1 MREAADAASGVRR
14 SASRPFS
21 SASSQLVP
29 YPRRQVLHHLLAH
42 PPDQRHAQTTTGR
55 YSAGSYSLLR
65 RTAKSRPHVS
75 ASYSSYRTRHAPS
88 SSSSILQKASTFASR
103 SSLTFDSRFAAAAA
117 RASARLASPLCSCGP
132 PKLPYSSKAE
142 EQTP

>member
-1 MREAADAASGVRR
+1 VPAAPSAARAHSSCHTSTARC
-14 SASRPFS
+14 STISYLTHPRPDDHGTVLGRLVLV
-21 SASSQLVP
+21 APTKGEEQAARLRLLLLVP
-29 YPRRQVLHHLLAH
+29 HEAY
-42 PPDQRHAQTTTGR
+42 
-55 YSAGSYSLLR
+55 
-65 RTAKSRPHVS
+65 
-75 ASYSSYRTRHAPS
+75 APS

-103 SSLTFDSRFAAAAA
+103 SSLTFDSRFTAAAA